1 MRRRRLRIAL
11 ALLLVA
17 LMPFAMKQYV
27 VQEYLVAL
35 LAIILVC
42 VPVLLVLLAFV
53 LLQHGVRRALREPNT
68 SLAHLLSG
76 ADCISARVV
85 YEPDSSGLLRRC
97 CSKAPEEH
105 LEPENPPL

>member
-1 MRRRRLRIAL
+1 MPRGSRGGSIADVMRRRRLRIAL

-35 LAIILVC
+35 LAIILVS

-53 LLQHGVRRALREPNT
+53 LLQHGLQHGVRRARRGPNT
-68 SLAHLLSG
+68 SLAHLTVWSRLHLRASRVR
-76 ADCISARVV
+76 AR
-85 YEPDSSGLLRRC
+85 L
-97 CSKAPEEH
+97 
-105 LEPENPPL
+105 